1 MPFLEWRGLV
11 KRYAGLAALDGV
23 TLSLERGG
31 TLAVLGPSGC
41 GKTTLLRLTAGLET
55 PDEGAIVLD
64 GIDLAPLP
72 PERRGIGLV
81 FQDYALFPHL
91 DVAGNVGYGLRMA
104 RWPRRRAVDRI
115 RELLDLVGLTGY
127 ERRRVQSL
135 SGGEQQRVALARG
148 LAPEPRVLMLDEPLG
163 ALDAELRT
171 SLLDEVPRI
180 LHAAGA
186 TTIYVTHEQEEAL
199 AVADRVAVMRSG
211 RIRQVGRPIDLV
223 ERPADSFVAAFLR
236 LGSLVPVNGRAGS
249 GVMTPLGR
257 FPAGVAG
264 RAADAGRASG
274 AVLLVRPD
282 AVHLAPR
289 PGHLPVR
296 ARVMAVQA
304 GPLGARVRLALEGTD
319 GERYD
324 ASCLLDAGRSPS
336 VGRRLRVWI
345 DPRRAR
351 LLPTPR

>member
-23 TLSLERGG
+23 TLCLERGG
-31 TLAVLGPSGC
+31 ILAVLGPSGC

-55 PDEGAIVLD
+55 PDEGAVVLD
-64 GIDLAPLP
+64 GTDLAPLP

-104 RWPRRRAVDRI
+104 RWPRRRAVDRT
-115 RELLDLVGLTGY
+115 REMLELVGLAGY

-186 TTIYVTHEQEEAL
+186 TTVYVTHEQEEAL

-236 LGSLVPVNGRAGS
+236 LGALVPVTGRAGS
-249 GVMTPLGR
+249 GLLTPLGR

-264 RAADAGRASG
+264 RTSG
-274 AVLLVRPD
+274 SVLLVRPD
-282 AVHLAPR
+282 AVRLSAG
-289 PGHLPVR
+289 PGNLPVR
-296 ARVMAVQA
+296 ARVTAVQA
-304 GPLGARVRLALEGTD
+304 GPLGVRVRLALEGSD

-324 ASCLLDAGRSPS
+324 ASCLLEAGRSSP

-345 DPRRAR
+345 DPRRVRA
-351 LLPTPR
+351 LPTPR